1 MTNTNKCSSLR
12 SIIKCYFI
20 GYSPYPKCDYN
31 VARKKKNIKK
41 NTNSKKEDVF
51 YTVTS
56 RNPLNIFNPLMPG
69 GNKKVTH
76 T

>member
-31 VARKKKNIKK
+31 VARKKKNKK
-41 NTNSKKEDVF
+41 RTLTAKKKMYSILSHLVI
-51 YTVTS
+51 Y
-56 RNPLNIFNPLMPG
+56 
-69 GNKKVTH
+69 
-76 T
+76 

>member
-1 MTNTNKCSSLR
+1 MTNTNKCSSLK

-41 NTNSKKEDVF
+41 E
-51 YTVTS
+51 
-56 RNPLNIFNPLMPG
+56 
-69 GNKKVTH
+69 H
-76 T
+76 

>member
-31 VARKKKNIKK
+31 VARKKKEHKK
-41 NTNSKKEDVF
+41 RTLTAKKKMYSILSHLVI
-51 YTVTS
+51 Y
-56 RNPLNIFNPLMPG
+56 
-69 GNKKVTH
+69 
-76 T
+76 